1 MRRPSLEDEHAAA
14 LGSDHAVRVR
24 REGLDVPVLAT
35 ALMVS
40 KPIVA
45 AGVRIMLTPPA
56 TAASDSPERRLCTAW
71 WTDTSDD
78 EHAVSTA
85 IDGLGSRRSTT
96 RFAMIE
102 VEVPVSA

>member
-1 MRRPSLEDEHAAA
+1 MCPS
-14 LGSDHAVRVR
+14 
-24 REGLDVPVLAT
+24 LAT
-35 ALMVS
+35 APMVS

-85 IDGLGSRRSTT
+85 IDGPRKSKKYDV